1 VFQTKAIPKMQD
13 YQITILANVS
23 SSLSKEELEDKLVI
37 SLFDIET
44 GEMLRD
50 GESRQLEVVDY
61 DLTEASPI
69 SQ

>member
-1 VFQTKAIPKMQD
+1 MFQTKAIPKIQD

-23 SSLSKEELEDKLVI
+23 SSLSKEELENKLVI

-44 GEMLRD
+44 GETLRD

-69 SQ
+69 

>member
-1 VFQTKAIPKMQD
+1 MFQTKAIPKTQD

-23 SSLSKEELEDKLVI
+23 SSLPKKELEDKLVI
-37 SLFDIET
+37 SLFDIAT

>member
-1 VFQTKAIPKMQD
+1 VFQTKAIPKIQD

-23 SSLSKEELEDKLVI
+23 SSLSKEELENKLVI

-44 GEMLRD
+44 GETLRD

-69 SQ
+69 

>member
-1 VFQTKAIPKMQD
+1 VFKTKAIPKMQD

-23 SSLSKEELEDKLVI
+23 SSLSKEELENKLVI

-44 GEMLRD
+44 GETVRD
-50 GESRQLEVVDY
+50 GEGSRLKVVDY

-69 SQ
+69 

>member
-1 VFQTKAIPKMQD
+1 MQD
-13 YQITILANVS
+13 YRITILANVS

-44 GEMLRD
+44 GEKVSD
-50 GESRQLEVVDY
+50 GEGRQLEVVDY
-61 DLTEASPI
+61 AMTEASPI

>member
-1 VFQTKAIPKMQD
+1 MFKTEAMPKIRD
-13 YQITILANVS
+13 YRITILTNVT

-44 GEMLRD
+44 GEKVSD

-69 SQ
+69 Q